1 MESRYDKFLEVG
13 STCKELSTYN
23 QKSKDKL
30 PYIVC
35 VIDEFADLMM
45 VNKQVEDY
53 VCRIS
58 QMGRAA
64 GVHLI
69 VATQRPSV
77 DVITGLIKSN
87 LPNRF
92 AFAVSS
98 QVDSRTIIDKGGAE
112 KLLGRGDGLSMIEG
126 TKNEFERFQ
135 SALLTI
141 DKLQE
146 GEIYEDLK
154 KLFDGVELTDS
165 RLPETVQLSD
175 IDQLKTIIATK
186 NETKVSELQTLM
198 GIAIGRVTDLL
209 RQLVDEGWLRK
220 EGRSYVVNVDQEELD
235 KWRE

>member
-1 MESRYDKFLEVG
+1 
-13 STCKELSTYN
+13 
-23 QKSKDKL
+23 
-30 PYIVC
+30 
-35 VIDEFADLMM
+35 
-45 VNKQVEDY
+45 
-53 VCRIS
+53 
-58 QMGRAA
+58 
-64 GVHLI
+64 
-69 VATQRPSV
+69 
-77 DVITGLIKSN
+77 
-87 LPNRF
+87 
-92 AFAVSS
+92 
-98 QVDSRTIIDKGGAE
+98 
-112 KLLGRGDGLSMIEG
+112 MIEG